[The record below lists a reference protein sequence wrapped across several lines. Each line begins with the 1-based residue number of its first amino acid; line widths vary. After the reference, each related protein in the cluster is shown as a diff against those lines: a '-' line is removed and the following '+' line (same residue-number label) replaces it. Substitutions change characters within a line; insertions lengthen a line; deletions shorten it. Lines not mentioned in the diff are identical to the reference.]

1 MKKILLLILL
11 ILPLYVNASGEIGI
25 PAKGGFPEYLFL
37 EKVNEAEAK
46 STAEMITKALAL
58 GRLVIFAQMG
68 KLTDPLTGKTER
80 NLAQASHTI
89 DTLDMLRIK
98 CRGNLS
104 PDEDAFLTHV
114 ISELKLNY
122 VDECNRP
129 EPKPESGEEK
139 KDKVESKNGSPAAEV
154 STTSVETN

>member
-1 MKKILLLILL
+1 MNAERIDKNSILFTRLILM
-11 ILPLYVNASGEIGI
+11 
-25 PAKGGFPEYLFL
+25 FQ
-37 EKVNEAEAK
+37 
-46 STAEMITKALAL
+46 TAALQ
-58 GRLVIFAQMG
+58 QMG

-104 PDEDAFLTHV
+104 HDEDAFLTHV